1 MGWKKSNEG
10 LKVGA
15 IVEAVQHAP
24 EAGEK
29 GFPCPLPH
37 RARVYP
43 PGSEVNGRPIVAVC
57 VKANCNT
64 GFLGVEE
71 RGKLGKKRFRVTEA
85 VRFVQGI

>member
-1 MGWKKSNEG
+1 MGWKRSDES
-10 LKVGA
+10 LKVDA

-24 EAGEK
+24 EARKK

-57 VKANCNT
+57 VKLHCNT
-64 GFLGVEE
+64 GFLCVEE
-71 RGKLGKKRFRVTEA
+71 QVRLGQKRFRVTDA
-85 VRFVQGI
+85 VRFVYGI